1 MEVDSGG
8 ADRPGTVRPVVSAD
22 TEPVWADWRRPPPT
36 PAQRRHDVLLGLGAV
51 AGALVMTVLVNSM
64 GAFAFGAAPA
74 LTEQLGW
81 AVVVTAPLVVRRRF
95 PLAVLLVVAAVFIAA
110 QVRQTG
116 DNLVPS
122 IALFLA
128 LYTAGAWARDRRRAR
143 LTRIAVTGAMLL
155 WLGVSLVRSLLEP
168 APSFDG
174 AAGPLD
180 PVLSAVLY
188 SIAFNLLYFA
198 AAYFFGDLAWL
209 SARTRA
215 ELEHRAAQLRRSQ
228 EENTRTALVA
238 ERLRIAR
245 DLHDIVAHHVAVMGI
260 QAGAARRVLD
270 DDRELARTALDTVE
284 STARTAVGDL
294 RGLLGVLRADGR
306 GGTDDRGG
314 ADGPDGAG
322 PDGPG
327 TRSSPGLADLPALVE
342 TARTAGP
349 RVEHGV
355 YGTPRT
361 VPDGVGLSA
370 YRVVQEA
377 LTNVVRHAAART
389 VDVRVRFRERT
400 LEVEVTDD
408 GRGAAAA
415 PTGTSGPGLGLPG
428 MRERVAVHGGELTA
442 GPRPGGGFRVRATF
456 PIPPSPSPQEGTGD
470 GAEVTAGATA
480 EVTAEATAEATGT
493 GAGDGRTG

>member
-8 ADRPGTVRPVVSAD
+8 TDRAGTDRPVGIAD

-64 GAFAFGAAPA
+64 GAFAFGTAPELA
-74 LTEQLGW
+74 EQLGW

-110 QVRQTG
+110 QVRRTG

-128 LYTAGAWARDRRRAR
+128 LYTAGAWAEDRARAR
-143 LTRIAVTGAMLL
+143 LARFAVIGAMLL
-155 WLGVSLVRSLLEP
+155 WLGVSLVRSLLSP
-168 APSFDG
+168 APAFDG

-180 PVLSAVLY
+180 PVLSTVLY
-188 SIAFNLLYFA
+188 TIGFNLLYFA

-215 ELEHRAAQLRRSQ
+215 ELEHRAEQLRRSQ

-284 STARTAVGDL
+284 STARTAVEDL
-294 RGLLGVLRADGR
+294 RGLLGVLRADDPDGM
-306 GGTDDRGG
+306 DDRGG
-314 ADGPDGAG
+314 ADGRDGTG
-322 PDGPG
+322 PDGTGPDG
-327 TRSSPGLADLPALVE
+327 LRTRSSPGLADLPELVR
-342 TARTAGP
+342 TARTTGL
-349 RVEHGV
+349 RLEHGV

-377 LTNVVRHAAART
+377 LTNIVRHAAART

-400 LEVEVTDD
+400 LEVEITDD

-415 PTGTSGPGLGLPG
+415 ATGTSGPGLGL
-428 MRERVAVHGGELTA
+428 
-442 GPRPGGGFRVRATF
+442 
-456 PIPPSPSPQEGTGD
+456 
-470 GAEVTAGATA
+470 
-480 EVTAEATAEATGT
+480 
-493 GAGDGRTG
+493 